1 MSKTGIFRSYIGITG
16 NWIEPENLNR
26 VSCLLAIKR
35 IKGHHN
41 YDILAQKI
49 TLVYEYYKISE
60 KISYTTTDN
69 ASNFVKCFR

>member
-1 MSKTGIFRSYIGITG
+1 MAMLLKKLKT
-16 NWIEPENLNR
+16 NQ

-41 YDILAQKI
+41 YNILAPKM
-49 TLVYEYYKISE
+49 TSVYEYYKISE

-69 ASNFVKCFR
+69 TSNFVKCLR